1 MLGDDGDGRQGP
13 TSRRRHGRR
22 SGPARR
28 SGGFRENWGA
38 AVAGGTVLAVAV
50 CVGLAT
56 FGLMGGGDDPSG
68 NLTALGGTGQGRDG
82 QPASQQGA
90 SQSPQ
95 ASPPAESS
103 APAGQGA
110 VGNGPR
116 RPTGN
121 PVRIAFGGDVHFEGA
136 PGQRLAAD
144 PKTAVGPMAQTLS
157 AADLAIVNLET
168 AVTTGGTPA
177 TKAFVFRAPP
187 AAFTAMRAAGIDV
200 VNMANNHGMDY
211 GVEGLADSLRSARE
225 ADFPTVGIGADDSAA
240 YTPYVTIVNG
250 QRIAIFGATQVLDD
264 ELVSAWTA
272 GPGKPGLASAKKVER
287 LAAAIREVRPTVDTV
302 IVYLHWGVE
311 REACPSDTQT
321 GLVAPLVAA
330 GADAL
335 VGGHAHVLQGAGW
348 NHHGV
353 YVGYGLGNFV
363 FYASGGGPNT
373 ETGVLELTFQGRAVT
388 TANWVPGRIVD
399 GVPRPLTGAAAS
411 QALTGWNSLRDC
423 TDLSGTAPW

>member
-1 MLGDDGDGRQGP
+1 M
-13 TSRRRHGRR
+13 
-22 SGPARR
+22 
-28 SGGFRENWGA
+28 
-38 AVAGGTVLAVAV
+38 

-56 FGLMGGGDDPSG
+56 FGLMGGGDDASG
-68 NLTALGGTGQGRDG
+68 NLAALGGTGPGQAG
-82 QPASQQGA
+82 QPAAPQGA
-90 SQSPQ
+90 SQPAQSPQ
-95 ASPPAESS
+95 APPSPLPAESS
-103 APAGQGA
+103 APAGQA
-110 VGNGPR
+110 AGNSAR

-144 PKTAVGPMAQTLS
+144 PRTAVGPMSRTLA

-187 AAFTAMRAAGIDV
+187 TAFTAMRAAGVDV

-225 ADFPTVGIGADDSAA
+225 ADFPTVGIGADDAAA
-240 YTPYVTIVNG
+240 YAPYVTTVNG

-311 REACPSDTQT
+311 RESCPSDTQT
-321 GLVAPLVAA
+321 SLVAPLVAA

-348 NHHGV
+348 NHDGV

-388 TANWVPGRIVD
+388 TASWVPGRIVD
-399 GVPRPLTGAAAS
+399 GAPRPLAGAAAS
-411 QALTGWNSLRDC
+411 QALTRWNSLRDC
-423 TDLSGTAPW
+423 TDLAGTAPW